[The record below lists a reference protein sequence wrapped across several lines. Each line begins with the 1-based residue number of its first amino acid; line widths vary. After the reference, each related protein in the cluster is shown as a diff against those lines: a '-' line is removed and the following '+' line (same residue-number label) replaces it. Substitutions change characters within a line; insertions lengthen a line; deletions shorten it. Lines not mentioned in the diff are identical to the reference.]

1 MMMKNLFL
9 SSLLRCRCVNKCVC
23 YNLVVYVV
31 GFVTCTF
38 KETQKKGGPS
48 VWIFGK
54 NIIKS
59 KIAICHGKEINTESN
74 VTFERYESKI
84 YIYLYLYR

>member
-59 KIAICHGKEINTESN
+59 KIAICQEINTESN